1 MRNVSFRERM
11 TTVQLQ
17 RWEKTR
23 QMGRA
28 RFVLMMG
35 GLWGVPF
42 ALLFSF
48 LFSLATRHLMHDDLT
63 FSKMLIFPVTVPIS
77 LLGGLVFGAWLWRGA
92 ERDYCRWKRT
102 GECDDSDTNA

>member
-1 MRNVSFRERM
+1 M
-11 TTVQLQ
+11 TTVALK

-28 RFVLMMG
+28 KFVLMMG

-48 LFSLATRHLMHDDLT
+48 MFSFAARHLMQDNLT
-63 FSKMLIFPVTVPIS
+63 FSKMLIFPVTLPTS
-77 LLGGLVFGAWLWRGA
+77 LLGGILFGAWLWRGA
-92 ERDYCRWKRT
+92 ERDYRRWKST
-102 GECDDSDTNA
+102 GECDD